1 MNKKFKDI
9 SIRSQTFYFFNDA
22 INIKKFDP
30 NNIKIDERH
39 TKIFLFTSL
48 DM

>member
-1 MNKKFKDI
+1 MNNKFKDI
-9 SIRSQTFYFFNDA
+9 RMKSHTFYFFNDV

-30 NNIKIDERH
+30 NDIKIDERH
-39 TKIFLFTSL
+39 TKIFLFTSF